1 MSEKQRTLAKE
12 VSLTGKG
19 LHTGINVTITFKPA
33 PANHGYKFCRVDLP
47 GKPII
52 DALAEH
58 VTDTSR
64 GTTLVHNNASV
75 QTIEHVL
82 AALHG
87 LRIDNALIE
96 LNGPEAPIMGGS
108 SWKFVEAIKE
118 TGIVD
123 LKEDRNYFVIKQKI
137 TYSDEE
143 HGVDLIVY
151 PDDHLSIN
159 VLIDYNSRILG
170 NQYAIL
176 DSIDD
181 FEKEISK
188 SRTFVFFHELEPL
201 FKMGLIKGGDL
212 DNAIVILEKEVEQAE
227 IDRIAKLFNRP
238 GINTHKAGVLN
249 NTELRY
255 PNEPARHKL
264 LDIMG
269 DLALVGHP
277 IKGKVVATRP
287 GHLANTRLAKIMRQE
302 MKKALSKKD
311 VPVYD
316 PSQPPVFT
324 VEEIK
329 KRLPHRFPFLLVDK
343 IIALE
348 ESSIIG
354 IKNVTFNETF
364 FQGHF
369 PEEPVMPGVLLVE
382 ALAQTGGLLVLSTVD
397 EPEKYSTYFL
407 KIDKVKF
414 KSKVVP
420 GDTVILKMEL
430 TDLIRRG
437 IVTMFGQ
444 AFVGSKLVLEGE
456 LTAQVVKNKI

>member
-12 VSLTGKG
+12 VSPSGKG
-19 LHTGINVTITFKPA
+19 LHSGINVTITFKPA

-64 GTTLVHNNASV
+64 GTTLVQNNASV
-75 QTIEHVL
+75 ATIEHVL

-87 LRIDNALIE
+87 MQVDNVLIE
-96 LNGPEAPIMGGS
+96 LDGPEAPIMSGAS
-108 SWKFVEAIKE
+108 SKFIEAINE
-118 TGIVD
+118 AGMVE
-123 LKEDRNYFVIKQKI
+123 LKEERNYFVVKQKI
-137 TYSDEE
+137 VYADEE

-176 DSIDD
+176 DSIKD

-201 FKMGLIKGGDL
+201 HNMGLIKGGDL
-212 DNAIVILEKEVEQAE
+212 DNAVVILEKEVEQAE

-238 GINTHKAGVLN
+238 GINKHTAGILN
-249 NTELRY
+249 NTELTY

-264 LDIMG
+264 LDLMG
-269 DLALVGHP
+269 DLALVGQP

-287 GHLANTRLAKIMRQE
+287 GHYANTRLSRMIRQE
-302 MKKALSKKD
+302 MKKSISKLNI
-311 VPVYD
+311 PVYD
-316 PSQPPVFT
+316 PSQPPVYT
-324 VEEIK
+324 LEDIK
-329 KRLPHRFPFLLVDK
+329 KRLPHRSPFLLVDK
-343 IIALE
+343 IISLDDNT
-348 ESSIIG
+348 IVG
-354 IKNVTFNETF
+354 LKNVTFNEPF

-369 PEEPVMPGVLLVE
+369 PDEPVMPGVLLVE
-382 ALAQTGGLLVLSTVD
+382 ALAQTGGILVLHNIED
-397 EPEKYSTYFL
+397 PDKYSTYFL
-407 KIDKVKF
+407 KIDKLKF
-414 KSKVVP
+414 KHKVVP
-420 GDTVILKMEL
+420 GDTVLLKMEMIEP
-430 TDLIRRG
+430 IRRG
-437 IVTMFGQ
+437 IVSMFGQ
-444 AFVGSKLVLEGE
+444 AFVGNTLVVEGE
-456 LTAQVVKNKI
+456 MTAQVIKNK

>member
-12 VSLTGKG
+12 ISLTGKG
-19 LHTGINVTITFKPA
+19 LHTGIKVTMTLRPA

-47 GKPII
+47 GKPMI

-58 VTDTSR
+58 VTETSR
-64 GTTLVHNNASV
+64 GTTLVQNSASV

-82 AALHG
+82 AAFHG
-87 LRIDNALIE
+87 LRVDNALIE
-96 LNGPEAPIMGGS
+96 MDGPEAPIMGGS
-108 SWKFVEAIKE
+108 SLKFVEAIKNA
-118 TGIVD
+118 GIID
-123 LKEDRNYFVIKQKI
+123 LKEERNYFVVKQKI

-159 VLIDYNSRILG
+159 VLIDYNSKILG

-176 DSIDD
+176 DTIDD
-181 FEKEISK
+181 FEGQICN

-201 FKMGLIKGGDL
+201 FKAGLIKGGDL
-212 DNAIVILEKEVEQAE
+212 DNAVVILEKEVEQSE
-227 IDRIAKLFNRP
+227 IDRIATLFNRP
-238 GINTHKAGVLN
+238 GINTHTAGILN
-249 NTELRY
+249 NTDLRY

-269 DLALVGHP
+269 DIALVGHP
-277 IKGKVVATRP
+277 IKGKIVATRP
-287 GHLANTRLAKIMRQE
+287 GHYANTRLARIMRQE
-302 MKKALSKKD
+302 MKKALSKRD
-311 VPVYD
+311 IPVYD
-316 PSQPPVFT
+316 PSVPPVFT
-324 VEEIK
+324 IEDIR
-329 KRLPHRFPFLLVDK
+329 KRLPHRYPFLLVDK
-343 IIALE
+343 IISLDE
-348 ESSIIG
+348 TSIVG
-354 IKNVTFNETF
+354 IKNVTFNEAF

-369 PEEPVMPGVLLVE
+369 PGEPVMPGVLLVE
-382 ALAQTGGLLVLSTVD
+382 AIAQTGGLLVLNTLE

-407 KIDKVKF
+407 KIDKLKF
-414 KSKVVP
+414 KHKVVP

-456 LTAQVVKNKI
+456 MTAQVVKNK

>member
-12 VSLTGKG
+12 ISLTGKG
-19 LHTGINVTITFKPA
+19 LHTGISVTITFKPA
-33 PANHGYKFCRVDLP
+33 PVNHGYKFCRVDLP
-47 GKPII
+47 EKPVI
-52 DALAEH
+52 DALAEN

-64 GTTLVHNNASV
+64 GTTLVQNNASV
-75 QTIEHVL
+75 STIEHVL

-87 LRIDNALIE
+87 LRVDNALIE
-96 LNGPEAPIMGGS
+96 LNGTEAPIMGGG

-118 TGIVD
+118 AGIIEQ
-123 LKEDRNYFVIKQKI
+123 KENRNYFVVKQKI
-137 TYSDEE
+137 IFSDEE

-151 PDDHLSIN
+151 PDDHFSVN

-176 DSIDD
+176 DTIDD
-181 FEKEISK
+181 FEEKISR

-201 FKMGLIKGGDL
+201 FNMGLIKGGDL
-212 DNAIVILEKEVEQAE
+212 DNAIVILEKEVEQSE

-238 GINTHKAGVLN
+238 GISTHTAGILN

-264 LDIMG
+264 LDIIG
-269 DLALVGHP
+269 DLALVGFP

-287 GHLANTRLAKIMRQE
+287 GHYANTRLAKLMRQE
-302 MKKALSKKD
+302 MKKILLKRD
-311 VPVYD
+311 IPVYD
-316 PSQPPVFT
+316 PSQPPVLT

-343 IIALE
+343 IISLD
-348 ESSIIG
+348 ESSIVG
-354 IKNVTFNETF
+354 IKNVTFNEAF

-369 PEEPVMPGVLLVE
+369 PNEPIMPGVLLVE
-382 ALAQTGGLLVLSTVD
+382 ALAQTGGLLVLCTLED
-397 EPEKYSTYFL
+397 PEKYSTYFL
-407 KIDKVKF
+407 KIDKLKF
-414 KSKVVP
+414 KQKVVP

-430 TDLIRRG
+430 ADVMRRG

-444 AFVGSKLVLEGE
+444 AFVGNKLVLEGE
-456 LTAQVVKNKI
+456 MTAQVVKNK

>member
-1 MSEKQRTLAKE
+1 MNEKQRTLAKDI
-12 VSLTGKG
+12 SLTGKG
-19 LHTGINVTITFKPA
+19 LHTGKDVVITFKPA

-64 GTTLVHNNASV
+64 GTTLVQNNASV
-75 QTIEHVL
+75 STIEHVM
-82 AALHG
+82 AAFHG
-87 LRIDNALIE
+87 LRVDNVLIE

-108 SWKFVEAIKE
+108 AWKFVEAIRE
-118 TGIVD
+118 AGIVD
-123 LKEDRNYFVIKQKI
+123 QKEDRNYFVVKQKI
-137 TYSDEE
+137 TFSDEE

-151 PDDHLSIN
+151 PDDHFSVN
-159 VLIDYNSRILG
+159 VLIDYNSKILG
-170 NQYAIL
+170 NQYSIL

-181 FEKEISK
+181 FEEKICK

-201 FKMGLIKGGDL
+201 FSKGLIKGGDL
-212 DNAIVILEKEVEQAE
+212 DNAIVILEKEVEQSE

-238 GINTHKAGVLN
+238 GINTHTAGILN

-277 IKGKVVATRP
+277 IKGKIVATRP
-287 GHLANTRLAKIMRQE
+287 GHYANTRLAKIMRQE
-302 MKKALSKKD
+302 MKKALSKHD
-311 VPVYD
+311 IPVYD
-316 PSQPPVFT
+316 PSLPPVFT
-324 VEEIK
+324 IEDIK

-343 IIALE
+343 IIALD
-348 ESSIIG
+348 ESSIVG
-354 IKNVTFNETF
+354 VKNVTFNETF

-382 ALAQTGGLLVLSTVD
+382 ALAQTGGLLVLSSVED
-397 EPEKYSTYFL
+397 PEKYSTYFL
-407 KIDKVKF
+407 KIDKLKF
-414 KSKVVP
+414 KQKVVP
-420 GDTVILKMEL
+420 GDSVILKMEL
-430 TDLIRRG
+430 ADVMRRG

-456 LTAQVVKNKI
+456 MTAQVVKNK

>member
-12 VSLTGKG
+12 ISLTGKG

-33 PANHGYKFCRVDLP
+33 PVNHGYKFCRVDLP
-47 GKPII
+47 GRPLI

-64 GTTLVHNNASV
+64 GTTLAQNNASV
-75 QTIEHVL
+75 ATIEHVL

-87 LRIDNALIE
+87 LRVDNSLIE

-108 SWKFVEAIKE
+108 AWKFVEAIKE
-118 TGIVD
+118 AGIVNQ
-123 LKEDRNYFVIKQKI
+123 KEDRNYFVVKQKI
-137 TYSDEE
+137 TFSDEE

-151 PDDHLSIN
+151 PDDHLSVN

-170 NQYAIL
+170 NQYSIL
-176 DSIDD
+176 DTIDD
-181 FEKEISK
+181 FEEKICK

-201 FKMGLIKGGDL
+201 FNMGLIKGGDL
-212 DNAIVILEKEVEQAE
+212 DNAIVILEKEVEQSE

-238 GINTHKAGVLN
+238 GISTHTAGILN

-269 DLALVGHP
+269 DLALVGQP

-287 GHLANTRLAKIMRQE
+287 GHFANTRLARIMRQE
-302 MKKALSKKD
+302 MKKAYSKRD
-311 VPVYD
+311 IPVYD
-316 PSQPPVFT
+316 PTMPPVLSI
-324 VEEIK
+324 EEIK

-343 IIALE
+343 IISLDE
-348 ESSIIG
+348 TSIVG
-354 IKNVTFNETF
+354 IKNVTFNEAF

-369 PEEPVMPGVLLVE
+369 PDEPIMPGVMLVE
-382 ALAQTGGLLVLSTVD
+382 ALAQTGGLLVLYSLED
-397 EPEKYSTYFL
+397 PEKYSTYFL
-407 KIDKVKF
+407 KIDKLKF
-414 KSKVVP
+414 KHKVVP

-430 TDLIRRG
+430 SDVMRRG

-444 AFVGSKLVLEGE
+444 AFVGNKLVLEGE
-456 LTAQVVKNKI
+456 MTAQVVKNK

>member
-1 MSEKQRTLAKE
+1 MSEKQRTIARE
-12 VSLTGKG
+12 ISLTGKG
-19 LHTGINVTITFKPA
+19 LHSGNNVTITFKPA
-33 PANHGYKFCRVDLP
+33 AVNHGYKFCRVDLP

-52 DALAEH
+52 EALAEH

-64 GTTLVHNNASV
+64 GTTLVQNNASV
-75 QTIEHVL
+75 TTIEHVM

-87 LRIDNALIE
+87 LKVDNALIE
-96 LNGPEAPIMGGS
+96 LNAPEAPIMGGS
-108 SWKFVEAIKE
+108 ALKFVEAIKE
-118 TGIVD
+118 AGIVD
-123 LKEDRNYFVIKQKI
+123 QKEDRSYFVVKQKI
-137 TYSDEE
+137 TFSDEE

-151 PDDHLSIN
+151 PDDHFSIN
-159 VLIDYNSRILG
+159 VLIDYNSKILG

-181 FEKEISK
+181 FEEDICK

-201 FKMGLIKGGDL
+201 FNKSLIKGGDL
-212 DNAIVILEKEVEQAE
+212 DNAIVILEKEVEQSE

-238 GINTHKAGVLN
+238 GINTHTAGILN

-269 DLALVGHP
+269 DMALVGHP
-277 IKGKVVATRP
+277 IKGKIVATRP
-287 GHLANTRLAKIMRQE
+287 GHYANTRLAKIIRQE
-302 MKKALSKKD
+302 MKKTLSKHD
-311 VPVYD
+311 IPVYD
-316 PSQPPVFT
+316 ASQPAIFS
-324 VEEIK
+324 VEDIK

-343 IIALE
+343 IIALD
-348 ESSIIG
+348 ESSIVG
-354 IKNVTFNETF
+354 IKNVTFNEAF

-369 PEEPVMPGVLLVE
+369 PDEPVMPGVLLVE
-382 ALAQTGGLLVLSTVD
+382 ALAQTGGLLVLNSVD

-407 KIDKVKF
+407 KIDKLKF
-414 KSKVVP
+414 KQKVVP

-430 TDLIRRG
+430 ADVMRRG

-444 AFVGSKLVLEGE
+444 AFVGNKLVLEGE
-456 LTAQVVKNKI
+456 MTAQVVKNK

>member
-12 VSLTGKG
+12 ISLNGKG
-19 LHTGINVTITFKPA
+19 LHSGINVTITFKPA

-47 GKPII
+47 GKPLI

-58 VTDTSR
+58 VSDTSR
-64 GTTLVHNNASV
+64 GTSLVQNNASV
-75 QTIEHVL
+75 ATIEHVL
-82 AALHG
+82 ASLHG
-87 LRIDNALIE
+87 MQVDNALIE
-96 LNGPEAPIMGGS
+96 LDGPEAPIMGGAALT
-108 SWKFVEAIKE
+108 FVEAIKE
-118 TGIVD
+118 AGLIE
-123 LKEDRNYFVIKQKI
+123 LKEERNYFQVKQKI

-159 VLIDYNSRILG
+159 VLIDYNSKILG

-176 DSIDD
+176 DSIKD

-201 FKMGLIKGGDL
+201 HNMGLIKGGDL
-212 DNAIVILEKEVEQAE
+212 DNAVVILENEVEQAE

-238 GINTHKAGVLN
+238 GINKHTAGILN

-277 IKGKVVATRP
+277 IRGKVVATRP
-287 GHLANTRLAKIMRQE
+287 GHYANTRLAKLMRQE
-302 MKKALSKKD
+302 MKKSISKLNI
-311 VPVYD
+311 PVYD
-316 PSQPPVFT
+316 PSQSPVYSL
-324 VEEIK
+324 EDIK
-329 KRLPHRFPFLLVDK
+329 RRLPHRAPFLFVDK
-343 IIALE
+343 IISLDPNA
-348 ESSIIG
+348 IVG
-354 IKNVTFNETF
+354 IKNVTFNEPF

-369 PEEPVMPGVLLVE
+369 PDEPVMPGVLLVE
-382 ALAQTGGLLVLSTVD
+382 ALAQTGGILVLHNVD
-397 EPEKYSTYFL
+397 EPDKYSTYFL
-407 KIDKVKF
+407 KIDKLKF
-414 KSKVVP
+414 KHKVVP

-430 TDLIRRG
+430 IEPMRRG

-444 AFVGSKLVLEGE
+444 AFVGNNLVVEGE
-456 LTAQVVKNKI
+456 MTAQVIKNK

>member
-12 VSLTGKG
+12 ISLTGKG

-33 PANHGYKFCRVDLP
+33 PVNHGYKFCRVDLP
-47 GKPII
+47 GRPVI

-64 GTTLVHNNASV
+64 GTTLAQNNASV
-75 QTIEHVL
+75 ATIEHVL

-87 LRIDNALIE
+87 LRVDNSLIE

-108 SWKFVEAIKE
+108 AWKFVEAIKE
-118 TGIVD
+118 AGIVNQ
-123 LKEDRNYFVIKQKI
+123 KEDRNYFVVKQKI
-137 TYSDEE
+137 TFSDEE

-151 PDDHLSIN
+151 PDDHLSVN

-170 NQYAIL
+170 NQYSIL
-176 DSIDD
+176 DTIDD
-181 FEKEISK
+181 FEEKICK

-201 FKMGLIKGGDL
+201 FNMGLIKGGDL
-212 DNAIVILEKEVEQAE
+212 DNAIVILEKEVEQSE

-238 GINTHKAGVLN
+238 GISTHTAGILN

-269 DLALVGHP
+269 DLALVGQP

-287 GHLANTRLAKIMRQE
+287 GHFANTRLARIMRQE
-302 MKKALSKKD
+302 MKKAYSKRD
-311 VPVYD
+311 IPVYD
-316 PSQPPVFT
+316 PTMPPVLSI
-324 VEEIK
+324 EEIK

-343 IIALE
+343 IISLDE
-348 ESSIIG
+348 TSIVG
-354 IKNVTFNETF
+354 IKNVTFNEAF

-369 PEEPVMPGVLLVE
+369 PDEPIMPGVMLVE
-382 ALAQTGGLLVLSTVD
+382 ALAQTGGLLVLYSLED
-397 EPEKYSTYFL
+397 PEKYSTYFL
-407 KIDKVKF
+407 KIDKLKF
-414 KSKVVP
+414 KHKVVP

-430 TDLIRRG
+430 SDVMRRG

-444 AFVGSKLVLEGE
+444 AFVGNKLVLEGE
-456 LTAQVVKNKI
+456 MTAQVVKNK

>member
-1 MSEKQRTLAKE
+1 MSEKQRTIAKE
-12 VSLTGKG
+12 ISLTGKG

-33 PANHGYKFCRVDLP
+33 PANHGYKFCRTDLP
-47 GKPII
+47 GKPVI

-75 QTIEHVL
+75 ATIEHVL
-82 AALHG
+82 AAFHG
-87 LRIDNALIE
+87 LRVDNALIE
-96 LNGPEAPIMGGS
+96 LDGPEAPIMGGA

-118 TGIVD
+118 AGIVE
-123 LKEDRNYFVIKQKI
+123 LKEDRNYFVVKQKI
-137 TYSDEE
+137 TFSDEE

-176 DSIDD
+176 DNVDD
-181 FEKEISK
+181 FEKEICR

-201 FKMGLIKGGDL
+201 FNMGLIKGGDL
-212 DNAIVILEKEVEQAE
+212 DNAIVILEKEVEQSE

-238 GINTHKAGVLN
+238 GISTHVAGVLN

-269 DLALVGHP
+269 DIALVGHP
-277 IKGKVVATRP
+277 IKGKIVATRP
-287 GHLANTRLAKIMRQE
+287 GHYANTRLAKIMRQE
-302 MKKALSKKD
+302 MKKAVSKRD
-311 VPVYD
+311 IPVYD

-324 VEEIK
+324 LEEIK

-343 IIALE
+343 IIALDD
-348 ESSIIG
+348 SSIVG
-354 IKNVTFNETF
+354 IKNVTFNEYF

-382 ALAQTGGLLVLSTVD
+382 ALAQTGGLLVLSTVE

-407 KIDKVKF
+407 KIDKLKF
-414 KSKVVP
+414 KQKVVP

-430 TDLIRRG
+430 TDVIRRG

-444 AFVGSKLVLEGE
+444 AFVGNKLVLEGE
-456 LTAQVVKNKI
+456 MTAQVVKNK

>member
-1 MSEKQRTLAKE
+1 MTEKQRTLAKE
-12 VSLTGKG
+12 ATLSGKG
-19 LHTGINVTITFKPA
+19 LHTGIDVTITFKPA
-33 PANHGYKFCRVDLP
+33 PANHGYKFCRTDLP
-47 GKPII
+47 GKPVI

-75 QTIEHVL
+75 STIEHAL

-87 LRIDNALIE
+87 MQVDNALIE
-96 LNGPEAPIMGGS
+96 LNGPEAPIMGGA
-108 SWKFVEAIKE
+108 SWAFVKAIKE
-118 TGIVD
+118 AGIVE
-123 LKEDRNYFVIKQKI
+123 LKEERNYFVVKQKI
-137 TYSDEE
+137 VFSDEE
-143 HGVDLIVY
+143 HGVDLMIY
-151 PDDHLSIN
+151 PDDHFSIN
-159 VLIDYNSRILG
+159 VFIDYNSKILG

-176 DSIDD
+176 DSIKD
-181 FEKEISK
+181 FEEEICK

-212 DNAIVILEKEVEQAE
+212 DNAIVIMEREVDQSE

-238 GINTHKAGVLN
+238 GINTHTAGILN

-287 GHLANTRLAKIMRQE
+287 GHYANTRLARIMRQE
-302 MKKALSKKD
+302 MKKTLSKRD
-311 VPVYD
+311 IPVYD
-316 PSQPPVFT
+316 PTVPPVLT
-324 VEEIK
+324 IEDIK
-329 KRLPHRFPFLLVDK
+329 KRLPHRSPFLLVDK
-343 IIALE
+343 IISLDE
-348 ESSIIG
+348 NTVVG
-354 IKNVTFNETF
+354 IKNVTFNEPF

-369 PEEPVMPGVLLVE
+369 PDEPIMPGVLLVE
-382 ALAQTGGLLVLSTVD
+382 ALAQAGGLLVMNNLE

-407 KIDKVKF
+407 KIDKLKF
-414 KSKVVP
+414 KHKVVP

-430 TDLIRRG
+430 IEPMRRG
-437 IVTMFGQ
+437 IVAMYGQ
-444 AFVGSKLVLEGE
+444 AFVGNNLVVEGE
-456 LTAQVVKNKI
+456 MVAQIIKNK